1 MDEPIKTIEVTLSRV
16 INANGEMFFRFYAPE
31 GFNSIEV
38 LGLLS
43 AGQAFVY
50 RRMQWEGTPNE

>member
-1 MDEPIKTIEVTLSRV
+1 MDEPIKTIEVVLSRV
-16 INANGEMFFRFYAPE
+16 INADGQMFFRIHAPE

-43 AGQAFVY
+43 AAQAFVY
-50 RRMQWEGTPNE
+50 RRMQWEKNDD

>member
-16 INANGEMFFRFYAPE
+16 INADGQMFFRFYAPT
-31 GFNSIEV
+31 GFNHIEV
-38 LGLLS
+38 LGLLA

-50 RRMQWEGTPNE
+50 RRMQWEQQNDE